1 MLRDSGDSFNIL
13 GNFYDED
20 YDDEYDY
27 DDNYI
32 DGVYGNKK
40 EFSSSENKKVI
51 YFCHLRVDVDHR
63 VWTRCKMF
71 CLTSIRRASNGLVLY
86 N

>member
-1 MLRDSGDSFNIL
+1 MGRQNVKCLNIKPGDILHLTFPSNRISFLKLGDSLNIL

-40 EFSSSENKKVI
+40 EFSSSENKKVLI
-51 YFCHLRVDVDHR
+51 HFCHK
-63 VWTRCKMF
+63 CE
-71 CLTSIRRASNGLVLY
+71 S
-86 N
+86 

>member
-1 MLRDSGDSFNIL
+1 MMIIHNPWKFSKNSDDYLYVS

-32 DGVYGNKK
+32 DGVYGSKK
-40 EFSSSENKKVI
+40 EFSSGLSDNNKVSTQTWW
-51 YFCHLRVDVDHR
+51 LD
-63 VWTRCKMF
+63 
-71 CLTSIRRASNGLVLY
+71 SIVMEPTPQT
-86 N
+86 

>member
-71 CLTSIRRASNGLVLY
+71 LY
-86 N
+86 HFNQEGVKWFSPL